1 MCGIITLRGDIMSNE
16 KFLKELT
23 DMMRALE
30 PNIDHDAFKMLSR
43 RLINNYSIEQKNN
56 IFVEKDKNEIIDE
69 YLNYINDRG
78 FSDATIKERKINLV
92 SFAKHLGDR
101 GFHEFNLDD
110 ATNYMRSLNIKDSS
124 KANKIA
130 IIRAFYDWSF
140 KRGYVKE
147 NCWIDL
153 PKIKLPER
161 LPKSLGVIDLEKL
174 RNVCRNHR
182 DRALFE
188 VMYSTGARLSEITNA
203 KIVDVDFNQGT
214 LTVIGKGNK
223 ERITFLSDKSKFY
236 LQMYLDERRVNKND
250 SEYLFTTNRKP
261 YRQLANRSVQLIM
274 DSLSKQTTIKRKL
287 TPHVLRHT
295 FATLSYEAGME
306 LSDVQRIL
314 GHNSADT
321 TLIYAKRSKTKAKDA
336 HTRFHTT

>member
-1 MCGIITLRGDIMSNE
+1 MSNE
-16 KFLKELT
+16 KFLQELT
-23 DMMRALE
+23 SMMKALE

-43 RLINNYSIEQKNN
+43 RLMSNYTIDQKND
-56 IFVEKDKNEIIDE
+56 IFVEKDRGEIIEE
-69 YLNYINDRG
+69 YLGHIKDRG
-78 FSDATIKERKINLV
+78 FSQATIKERKINLV
-92 SFAKHLGDR
+92 GFIKYLENR
-101 GFHEFNLDD
+101 GFHEFDLDD
-110 ATNYMRSLNIKDSS
+110 ATTYMRSLKIKDSS

-130 IIRAFYDWSF
+130 IMRAFYDWAL

-147 NCWIDL
+147 NCWVDL

-174 RNVCRNHR
+174 RNACRNHR

-203 KIVDVDFNQGT
+203 RVIDVDLSQGT
-214 LTVIGKGNK
+214 LTVVGKGNK
-223 ERITFLSDKSKFY
+223 ERLTFLSDKSKFY
-236 LQMYLDERRVNKND
+236 LQMYLDERKENKND
-250 SEYLFTTNRKP
+250 SDYLFTTNRKP

-274 DSLSKQTTIKRKL
+274 DGISKQTTIKRKL

-295 FATLSYEAGME
+295 FATLSYEVGME

-321 TLIYAKRSKTKAKDA
+321 TLIYAKRSKTKAKGA